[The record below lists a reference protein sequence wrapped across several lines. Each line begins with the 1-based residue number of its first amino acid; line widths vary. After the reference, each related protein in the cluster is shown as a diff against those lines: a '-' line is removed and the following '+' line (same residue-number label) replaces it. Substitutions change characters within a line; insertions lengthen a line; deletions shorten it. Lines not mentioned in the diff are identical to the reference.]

1 MDAPRERPPSPRAR
15 GEGRGEGALPKAES
29 YDESP
34 SPARRRSAPAVD
46 LSPQAGRGGGKNWR
60 LLTLLMAMT
69 AIGPAT
75 LNILVPAL
83 PHLVERLAT
92 DSATV
97 QLTLSLYLL
106 SLATAQLLLGP
117 LSDRFGRRPVVLA
130 GLVLAVVAGLA
141 AIAASSI
148 GTLIGARMLQAV
160 GASTGIVI
168 GRAIIRDLYERDR
181 AAAMIGLVT
190 TAMVIAPMI
199 APLIGGILD
208 TAFGWE
214 AIFVFIAVFSAVVLV
229 WAAAVLPETRPAAA
243 AQGRGMLLH
252 DWGAL
257 LVNAK
262 FHGYVLA
269 GALGSAPFFTFLGGG
284 PHVVVTLMGRSS
296 AEFGLWFALTSL
308 GYMSGNFTTSRLSR
322 RFGVDALILA
332 GIGAELVGAVLTCTL
347 VASLP
352 DAGPAIIF
360 VPQFL
365 ISFGNGVLLP
375 NAIAGAV
382 SVRPQAAGTA
392 SGMTGFTQ
400 MALGAAATQIVS
412 MLLVG
417 ATTAMPMAWMMLAVV
432 LATGGA
438 FLALVRR

>member
-1 MDAPRERPPSPRAR
+1 MEAPIQIKTPSKVATP
-15 GEGRGEGALPKAES
+15 
-29 YDESP
+29 
-34 SPARRRSAPAVD
+34 
-46 LSPQAGRGGGKNWR
+46 WR
-60 LLTLLMAMT
+60 LLALLMAMT

-75 LNILVPAL
+75 LNIMVPAL
-83 PHLVERLAT
+83 PGLITRLAT
-92 DSATV
+92 DTGTV

-106 SLATAQLLLGP
+106 SLASAQLLLGP

-130 GLVLAVVAGLA
+130 GLALAVVASLA
-141 AIAASSI
+141 AIVTSSI
-148 GTLIGARMLQAV
+148 GALIAARIVQAI

-199 APLIGGILD
+199 APLVGGILD

-214 AIFVFIAVFSAVVLV
+214 AIFLFIAVFSGAVLA
-229 WAAAVLPETRPAAA
+229 WAVFVLPETRPADAA
-243 AQGRGMLLH
+243 RAPAMLLR

-257 LVNAK
+257 LTSAK
-262 FHGYVLA
+262 FHGYVLC

-296 AEFGLWFALTSL
+296 AEFGLWFAMTSL
-308 GYMSGNFTTSRLSR
+308 GYMSGNFTASRLSQ
-322 RFGVDALILA
+322 RFGGDAMILA
-332 GIGAELVGAVLTCTL
+332 GAACELAGAGLTAAL
-347 VASLP
+347 VAGLP
-352 DAGPAIIF
+352 AAGPAIIF
-360 VPQFL
+360 LPQVL

-382 SVRPQAAGTA
+382 SIRPQAAGAA

-400 MALGAAATQIVS
+400 MAIGAACTQLVS
-412 MLLVG
+412 IFLTG
-417 ATTAMPMAWMMLAVV
+417 ATNAMPIAWMMLTVV
-432 LATGGA
+432 VATGVA
-438 FLALVRR
+438 FFALVWRPSAAHEL

>member
-1 MDAPRERPPSPRAR
+1 MDTSHQPVETSKVSTP
-15 GEGRGEGALPKAES
+15 
-29 YDESP
+29 
-34 SPARRRSAPAVD
+34 
-46 LSPQAGRGGGKNWR
+46 WR
-60 LLTLLMAMT
+60 LLALLMAMT

-83 PHLVERLAT
+83 PGLITRLNT
-92 DSATV
+92 DTGTV

-130 GLVLAVVAGLA
+130 GLALNVLASLA

-148 GTLIGARMLQAV
+148 GALIAARIVQAI

-199 APLIGGILD
+199 APLVGGILD

-214 AIFVFIAVFSAVVLV
+214 AIFLFIALFSTAVLL
-229 WAAAVLPETRPAAA
+229 WALIVLPETRPASAP
-243 AQGRGMLLH
+243 QGPTML
-252 DWGAL
+252 WGETRAL
-257 LVNAK
+257 LASAK
-262 FHGYVLA
+262 FYGYVLC

-284 PHVVVTLMGRSS
+284 PHVVVTLMGRTS
-296 AEFGLWFALTSL
+296 AEYGLWFVVTSL
-308 GYMSGNFTTSRLSR
+308 GYMSGNFTVSRLSQ
-322 RFGVDALILA
+322 RFGIDAMIMT
-332 GIGAELVGAVLTCTL
+332 GIAFEIAGAVLTSVL
-347 VASLP
+347 VASMP
-352 DAGPAIIF
+352 QAGPAIIF
-360 VPQFL
+360 LPQL
-365 ISFGNGVLLP
+365 VISFGNGLLLP
-375 NAIAGAV
+375 NCIAGAV

-400 MALGAAATQIVS
+400 MAIGAASTQVVS
-412 MLLVG
+412 ILLAG
-417 ATTAMPMAWMMLAVV
+417 ASSAMPMAWQMLAVAV
-432 LATGGA
+432 AAGVAYGV
-438 FLALVRR
+438 LVRR